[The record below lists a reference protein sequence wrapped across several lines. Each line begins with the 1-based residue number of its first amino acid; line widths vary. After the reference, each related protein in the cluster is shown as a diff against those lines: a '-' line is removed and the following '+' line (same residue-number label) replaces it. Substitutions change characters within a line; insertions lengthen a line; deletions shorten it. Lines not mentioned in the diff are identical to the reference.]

1 MTIGS
6 ATEHD
11 DLRAAVRSFLG
22 ATSSIRDLRGLLD
35 SGQAYDPVIWRRMAT
50 ELGLHALAIPGQYG
64 GLGCSAVEV
73 GIVMEELGR
82 VLYSGPY
89 FSTVV
94 MAANVIIASGDEP
107 AMAAYLPAIAAGE
120 IRATMALLEPSA
132 RFGPGQVAAIAE
144 AGPHGWLLSGVKTFV
159 LDADGADLILALAR
173 TDAADAHDAATADA
187 DAHDAADDDTDAHDA
202 ADDDTGT
209 DNTGAD
215 DTGADDTGADSAGHG
230 LSLFC
235 VPRDAAGLRIDVLE
249 CLDQTRRQCRVSF
262 DRTPARLIGGRGQA
276 WPGTARAIDLS
287 AVALAAEQVGGTRRC
302 LEMAVQH
309 AQSRMAFDRVI
320 GSFQAIKHTCADMW
334 IAANE
339 AAAAASHAALV
350 AATDPAGLPAAAAV
364 AQAYCSAAYV
374 KAAADNIHIHGGIGF
389 TWEHDAHFYFRRA
402 KSAEFY
408 LGPPGRATELI
419 ARHLGL

>member
-1 MTIGS
+1 
-6 ATEHD
+6 
-11 DLRAAVRSFLG
+11 
-22 ATSSIRDLRGLLD
+22 
-35 SGQAYDPVIWRRMAT
+35 
-50 ELGLHALAIPGQYG
+50 
-64 GLGCSAVEV
+64 
-73 GIVMEELGR
+73 
-82 VLYSGPY
+82 
-89 FSTVV
+89 
-94 MAANVIIASGDEP
+94 
-107 AMAAYLPAIAAGE
+107 MAAYLPAIAAGE

-132 RFGPGQVAAIAE
+132 RFGPGQVAATAE

-173 TDAADAHDAATADA
+173 TDAADAHDAPAV
-187 DAHDAADDDTDAHDA
+187 
-202 ADDDTGT
+202 
-209 DNTGAD
+209 
-215 DTGADDTGADSAGHG
+215 DTGADSAGHG

-309 AQSRMAFDRVI
+309 AQSRVAFDRVI